1 MIKNEPST
9 DDLKKHQQSLKTA
22 HLKSKMETIDA
33 SLPSDLLPLVNQARD
48 KGASNAIPLEEQGFV
63 LNKQEFRDSL

>member
-1 MIKNEPST
+1 
-9 DDLKKHQQSLKTA
+9 
-22 HLKSKMETIDA
+22 METIDA
-33 SLPSDLLPLVNQARD
+33 SLTSDLLPLVNQARD